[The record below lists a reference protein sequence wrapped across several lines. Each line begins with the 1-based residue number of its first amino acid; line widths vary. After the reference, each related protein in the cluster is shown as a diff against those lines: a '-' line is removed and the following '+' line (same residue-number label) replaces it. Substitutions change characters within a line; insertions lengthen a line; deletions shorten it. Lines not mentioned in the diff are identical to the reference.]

1 MGLPAAPALLGSG
14 VATPANAAPPTDR
27 FNFKRRKGYDKKR
40 PQWRIRFGSE
50 ISPPEFDGDVVCRS
64 VADVFD
70 MNVGAMSP
78 FFENPLA
85 GNPSRWGANGTAL
98 DFLSGNSEGHSFRSN
113 RGMVHPKLASTLGD
127 IHIMRRDHLEMRMLL
142 DPRIT
147 TDKMVQDCYSTQP
160 APGGGWK
167 GIVKSPIE
175 GVKVDASSRQEIQWK
190 AGLSLV
196 AGMTI
201 RMAPL
206 YARGNMCRSRI
217 EAYDP
222 GTGMLT
228 LQNLERVHN
237 AKGGIHNQM
246 YAIVEAF
253 ECGMI
258 QTRKYRPMDGG
269 FIEVVAQPPGG
280 EGMFRA
286 IWLINCRH
294 WGGEEDIDENFDAG
308 IFDKATGSWRPKHLR
323 HSHQGVIRTNMLP
336 ISTADIVNY
345 CEPDDTRKKLNA
357 VSPLT
362 NDLTQ
367 SYVSFGYERIGTER
381 TFVLDDAVSRKLNY
395 DWNGLSRSWTH
406 MEADGTTSTFPIGG
420 PAAPPHL
427 VINHGIGPA
436 TNSYMPKRRDQFPAY
451 WRIKSISFTSA

>member
-1 MGLPAAPALLGSG
+1 MGLPMVPILPGSG
-14 VATPANAAPPTDR
+14 VAAPAAAVPATDR
-27 FNFKRRKGYDKKR
+27 SNFKQAKGYDKKR
-40 PQWRIRFGSE
+40 PQWRIRFGND
-50 ISPPEFDGDVVCRS
+50 ITAPEFQGDIVCRS

-70 MNVGAMSP
+70 INVGGMSP

-85 GNPSRWGANGTAL
+85 DNPSRWGENGTAL
-98 DFLSGNSEGHSFRSN
+98 DFLEGNSEAHSFRGN
-113 RGMVHPKLASTLGD
+113 RGLVNPKLASTMGD

-160 APGGGWK
+160 VPEGGWK
-167 GIVKSPIE
+167 GIKKNPTEV
-175 GVKVDASSRQEIQWK
+175 VRVDPGSRQTIQWK
-190 AGLSLV
+190 TGLSIV
-196 AGMTI
+196 PGMTV

-206 YARGNMCRSRI
+206 YDRGNMCRSRI
-217 EAYDP
+217 EGYDA
-222 GTGMLT
+222 GTGTLT
-228 LQNLERVHN
+228 LQNLELIHN
-237 AKGGIHNQM
+237 RKGGAHNQM

-258 QTRKYRPMDGG
+258 QTRKYRPLDGG

-308 IFDKATGSWRPKHLR
+308 VLDKVSGVWRPKHLR
-323 HSHQGVIRTNMLP
+323 HSHQGVIRKNMLP

-345 CEPDDTRKKLNA
+345 CEPDDTRKKSNA

-362 NDLTQ
+362 DDLTRN
-367 SYVSFGYERIGTER
+367 YVSFGYERIGTER

-395 DWNGLSRSWTH
+395 DWNGLARAWTH
-406 MEADGTTSTFPIGG
+406 MEADGTKSTFPIGG

-451 WRIKSISFTSA
+451 WRIKSISFTPA